1 MHGSL
6 LSAHDLTR
14 LRTACGRETVDPARS
29 LFGPESVTWRV
40 NREAV
45 LLLGGGRALLLQ
57 VAHPLVAAGVAAH
70 SEFRAHPLR
79 RLWRTLDLMLTLA
92 FADGATALAAV
103 RTIEAVHAR
112 VHGVLEEPSGPFP
125 RGTRY
130 DANDPALLLWVYAT
144 LVDTALV
151 VYERFVA
158 PLGVEGRAAYYEGS
172 KVGGRL
178 LGIPEAIMP
187 PTFARFQEYVDD
199 MIRGDAL
206 AVGPAGREI
215 AASILRPVVP
225 LGLAQAFRAADLFT
239 VGLLPPPIRERYGLS
254 WSAGQERALH
264 ALMTLARRVLPFV
277 PRRVRLMPHARRAGV
292 AAEAVRQTHYRG

>member
-6 LSAHDLTR
+6 LSAGDLAR
-14 LRTACGRETVDPARS
+14 LRAACGRETVDPARS

-92 FADGATALAAV
+92 FADGATALGAV
-103 RTIEAVHAR
+103 RTIEGVHAR
-112 VHGVLEEPSGPFP
+112 VHGVLEAPSGPFP
-125 RGTRY
+125 RGTHY

-151 VYERFVA
+151 VYERFVE
-158 PLGVEGRAAYYEGS
+158 PLGV
-172 KVGGRL
+172 
-178 LGIPEAIMP
+178 
-187 PTFARFQEYVDD
+187 
-199 MIRGDAL
+199 DAPH
-206 AVGPAGREI
+206 V
-215 AASILRPVVP
+215 
-225 LGLAQAFRAADLFT
+225 
-239 VGLLPPPIRERYGLS
+239 
-254 WSAGQERALH
+254 RALPGICGRHDPRRH
-264 ALMTLARRVLPFV
+264 ARGRPGRPGDRRLEEKARRALVTVARRLLPFV

-292 AAEAVRQTHYRG
+292 AHGGGPPLGSAAG

>member
-6 LSAHDLTR
+6 LSAGDLAR

-29 LFGPESVTWRV
+29 LFGPGSVTWRV

-92 FADGATALAAV
+92 FADGATALGAV
-103 RTIEAVHAR
+103 RTIEGVHAR

-151 VYERFVA
+151 VYERFVE
-158 PLGVEGRAAYYEGS
+158 PLAVDGRAAYYDGS
-172 KVGGRL
+172 KIGGRL
-178 LGIPEAIMP
+178 LGIPEAMMP
-187 PTFARFQEYVDD
+187 PRS
-199 MIRGDAL
+199 G
-206 AVGPAGREI
+206 
-215 AASILRPVVP
+215 ASRN
-225 LGLAQAFRAADLFT
+225 T
-239 VGLLPPPIRERYGLS
+239 
-254 WSAGQERALH
+254 W
-264 ALMTLARRVLPFV
+264 T
-277 PRRVRLMPHARRAGV
+277 
-292 AAEAVRQTHYRG
+292 T